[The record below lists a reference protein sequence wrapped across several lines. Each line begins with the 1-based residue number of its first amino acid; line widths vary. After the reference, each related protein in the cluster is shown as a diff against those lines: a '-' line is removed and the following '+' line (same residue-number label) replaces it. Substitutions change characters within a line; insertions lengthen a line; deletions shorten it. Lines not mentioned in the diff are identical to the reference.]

1 MEAMQLMP
9 VHRTNMLM
17 QTFNQPKFEIET
29 PVETIETEIISSR
42 RENKRLPFIEANTKE
57 VTIQHLREEC
67 VTDSYLIILAEYWH
81 HTFFP

>member
-9 VHRTNMLM
+9 VHRTNMLI
-17 QTFNQPKFEIET
+17 QTFNQPKFEVET

-57 VTIQHLREEC
+57 GHYTASKGRMCSASIQQG
-67 VTDSYLIILAEYWH
+67 
-81 HTFFP
+81 